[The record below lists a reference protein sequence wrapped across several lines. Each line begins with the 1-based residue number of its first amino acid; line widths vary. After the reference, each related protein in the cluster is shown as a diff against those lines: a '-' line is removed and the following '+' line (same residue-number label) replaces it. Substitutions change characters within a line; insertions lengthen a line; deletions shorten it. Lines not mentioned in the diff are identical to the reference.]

1 MLNELLNKHPLFIGL
16 TSHEISNL
24 AVHYH
29 FIEKKYKKNEYILI
43 EGDFVDFIGIIILKS
58 TRYDCCMFRNFGNTV
73 FISNIISNQ
82 RGNLRPVADL
92 KQAASLELSV
102 IAQDIFLLGMG
113 NDRSIQKGIRGGR
126 RGGTCHIVEAIG
138 ADKAEINVNIINH

>member
-1 MLNELLNKHPLFIGL
+1 MGLLRWQYLKRSYERNVLI
-16 TSHEISNL
+16 
-24 AVHYH
+24 AVVSAGQLH
-29 FIEKKYKKNEYILI
+29 IRCTVI
-43 EGDFVDFIGIIILKS
+43 DIIILKS

-126 RGGTCHIVEAIG
+126 RGGTCHIVEAIS
-138 ADKAEINVNIINH
+138 ADEAEINVNIINH

>member
-1 MLNELLNKHPLFIGL
+1 
-16 TSHEISNL
+16 
-24 AVHYH
+24 
-29 FIEKKYKKNEYILI
+29 
-43 EGDFVDFIGIIILKS
+43 
-58 TRYDCCMFRNFGNTV
+58 MFRNFGNTV
-73 FISNIISNQ
+73 FIRNIISDQ

>member
-1 MLNELLNKHPLFIGL
+1 MGLLRWQYLKRSYERNVLI
-16 TSHEISNL
+16 
-24 AVHYH
+24 AVVSAGQLH
-29 FIEKKYKKNEYILI
+29 IRCTVI
-43 EGDFVDFIGIIILKS
+43 DIIILKS

-138 ADKAEINVNIINH
+138 TDKA